1 MNAQEEDVLKAGT
14 NFLASLYGSAQVSD
28 LNSLRYQV
36 FSKKKDPPKIKTLP
50 PTNASA
56 AEHIRYAHLQTLIWY
71 AADQMGPPDVDISK
85 YGWKLD
91 AHNVPQPVYGPT
103 AVAPASLLKVVAC
116 TCKSDNPCA
125 TNRCSCRAA
134 GLSCTS
140 YCKCDVDT
148 NCVNEEKRTPTPPE
162 DDSDVE

>member
-1 MNAQEEDVLKAGT
+1 MNVQEDVLKAGT

-50 PTNASA
+50 PTNAAA
-56 AEHIRYAHLQTLIWY
+56 AEHIRRAHLQTLIWY

-91 AHNVPQPVYGPT
+91 AHNVP
-103 AVAPASLLKVVAC
+103 
-116 TCKSDNPCA
+116 
-125 TNRCSCRAA
+125 
-134 GLSCTS
+134 
-140 YCKCDVDT
+140 
-148 NCVNEEKRTPTPPE
+148 
-162 DDSDVE
+162 